1 MVKHVYFFD
10 IIYISKG
17 GNKIM
22 AKRKLYV
29 IDENVILNIK
39 LLALKSG
46 KTESKY
52 INDLLIDHILECDEN
67 KEDVDY
73 FIK

>member
-1 MVKHVYFFD
+1 
-10 IIYISKG
+10 
-17 GNKIM
+17 M

-29 IDENVILNIK
+29 IDEDVIYKIK

-67 KEDVDY
+67 EQNEHFFPDDNL
-73 FIK
+73 